1 MDERLMDSILQSK
14 RECYVTKDTNG
25 LHVHHVFYGTANR
38 KLSEKYGLKVWLRY
52 DWHNGSNYGVHNGNT
67 ILDEKL
73 KKAAQEKAME
83 VYGWTK
89 EDFIHI
95 FGKNYL

>member
-1 MDERLMDSILQSK
+1 MDSIMQTK
-14 RECYVTKDTNG
+14 KECYVTGSTVQ
-25 LHVHHVFYGTANR
+25 LHEHHIFMGKNR

-67 ILDEKL
+67 VLDEKL

-89 EDFIHI
+89 EEFIRI
-95 FGKNYL
+95 FGRNYL

>member
-1 MDERLMDSILQSK
+1 MDSIMQTK
-14 RECYVTKDTNG
+14 KECYVTG
-25 LHVHHVFYGTANR
+25 SSVQLHMHHIFMGKNR

-67 ILDEKL
+67 VLDEKL

-89 EDFIHI
+89 EDFIRI

>member
-1 MDERLMDSILQSK
+1 MDSIMQAK
-14 RECYVTKDTNG
+14 KECYVTGSTVQ
-25 LHVHHVFYGTANR
+25 LHMHHIFMGKNR
-38 KLSEKYGLKVWLRY
+38 ALSEKYGLKVWLRY

-67 ILDEKL
+67 VLDEKL

-89 EDFIHI
+89 EDFIRI
-95 FGKNYL
+95 FGRNYL